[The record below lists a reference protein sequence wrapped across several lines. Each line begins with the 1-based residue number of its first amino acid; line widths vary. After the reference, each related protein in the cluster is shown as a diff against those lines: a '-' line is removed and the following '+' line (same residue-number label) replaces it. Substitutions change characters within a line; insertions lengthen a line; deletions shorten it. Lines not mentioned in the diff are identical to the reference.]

1 MKKMTLSERAKA
13 FAKENS
19 TLLNT
24 AFLAGCVAG
33 YIGITVWEMKNLK
46 TVYLKDWEKVTGE
59 GPFDILKN
67 APIDKAFAT
76 VEYADGEIGVINLDS
91 PGVMNELYS
100 LMFPGE

>member
-1 MKKMTLSERAKA
+1 MKKMTLKERAKA

-33 YIGITVWEMKNLK
+33 YVGLTVWEMKHLK

-59 GPFDILKN
+59 GPFDQLLDK
-67 APIDKAFAT
+67 PIVSAFAT
-76 VEYADGEIGVINLDS
+76 VEYNDGEIGVIENVQSVAARLAET
-91 PGVMNELYS
+91 VTIE
-100 LMFPGE
+100 

>member
-1 MKKMTLSERAKA
+1 MKKMTLKERAKA

-33 YIGITVWEMKNLK
+33 YVGLTVWEVKNLK

-59 GPFDILKN
+59 GPFDQLLDK
-67 APIDKAFAT
+67 PIISAFAT
-76 VEYADGEIGVINLDS
+76 VEYNDGEIGVIENVQSVAARLAET
-91 PGVMNELYS
+91 VTME
-100 LMFPGE
+100 